1 MTIEYLTQATL
12 ARDCEGLVG
21 QHVMLHPKTLAYL
34 RSRDI
39 ICDKL
44 AKLVALPA
52 PAKEFE
58 LTLKAGDSLQGF
70 KVTESVTVKVTDSPS
85 PLKLQVFCGKRKK
98 VTFLR
103 IICSIEQADIEK
115 ALPVG
120 IAMKLSQEEKKLFRE
135 REEVVKLLR
144 DMQELGI
151 L

>member
-12 ARDCEGLVG
+12 ARDCNGLIG

-34 RSRDI
+34 KSRDI

-58 LTLKAGDSLQGF
+58 LELKAGDSLQGF
-70 KVTESVTVKVTDSPS
+70 KVTEAVTVKVTDKAS

-103 IICSIEQADIEK
+103 IVCSIEQAEIDR

-120 IAMKLSQEEKKLFRE
+120 VAMKLSKEDAELAKL
-135 REEVVKLLR
+135 
-144 DMQELGI
+144 MQGLHDVGI
-151 L
+151 I